1 MKLVRVGFKNFKAYA
16 ATPEGDEFEIDLN
29 GKSTVFYG
37 LNGVG
42 KSTILAAIC
51 YALWPFLNKIV
62 STQGTEFR
70 TMSEDLVHI
79 GLNNKREKLC
89 EVLLEF
95 FDGHEGLDGVYYL
108 TKGIQ
113 LNNNKTV
120 IPLKAGANDVQQF
133 VTYFT
138 QEYLSDIEGDG
149 EFVEERINMPV
160 FLSYGTNRT
169 VIKVP
174 LRVRKKHSFDKR
186 SALERALESRLDFG
200 TFFEWYRNQEDYEY
214 ERKVELKD
222 FSYKDRQLEC
232 VRSVICEM
240 LEDITEIKVKRSPV
254 RMVAVKNGVEY
265 RIEQLSDGEKCTL
278 ALLGDLARRIAI
290 ANPMRENPLE
300 GEGVVMIDE
309 IDLHMHPSWQRKILG
324 LLKKKFPNIQFLIT
338 THSPQVIG
346 EVDSSY
352 NLYRLTMGDN
362 NQPVVEITNSFGL
375 DSSTILRTDMD
386 TKERN
391 AGIIK
396 LFDQFDSLLDEEDYE
411 KAGAVL
417 EQLKENVAEE
427 DEEIVKRE
435 VQLRL
440 EQV

>member
-1 MKLVRVGFKNFKAYA
+1 MKITRVGFRNFKAYA
-16 ATPEGDEFEIDLN
+16 SNEEGDEFEIDL
-29 GKSTVFYG
+29 GGRSTVFYG

-51 YALWPFLNKIV
+51 YALWPFLNKIIAA
-62 STQGTEFR
+62 QGTEFR
-70 TMSEDLVHI
+70 TMSEDIIHI
-79 GLNNKREKLC
+79 GSNNKKEKIC
-89 EVLLEF
+89 EVLLEIV
-95 FDGHEGLDGVYYL
+95 DGNGDMIKDFYL

-120 IPLKAGANDVQQF
+120 IPLKSGANYLQEF
-133 VTYFT
+133 ASYFT
-138 QEYLSDIEGDG
+138 QKYLNDIEEEG
-149 EFVEERINMPV
+149 EFIEERTNMPV

-169 VIKVP
+169 VIKIP

-214 ERKVELKD
+214 ERKVDLRD
-222 FSYKDRQLEC
+222 FSYQDKQLEC
-232 VRSVICEM
+232 VRSVICG
-240 LEDITEIKVKRSPV
+240 LLDDITEIKVKRSPV
-254 RMVAVKNGVEY
+254 RMVAVKNGIEY

-278 ALLGDLARRIAI
+278 ALLGDIARRIAI
-290 ANPMRENPLE
+290 ANPMRNNPLE
-300 GEGVVMIDE
+300 GDGVVMIDE

-324 LLKKKFPNIQFLIT
+324 LLKEKFPNIQFIIT

-352 NLYRLTMGDN
+352 NLFRIIMGNN
-362 NQPVVEITNSFGL
+362 NQPLVEKTNSFGK

-386 TKERN
+386 TMERN
-391 AGIIK
+391 SGIIE
-396 LFDQFDSLLDEEDYE
+396 LLERFDSLLDAENYIDA
-411 KAGAVL
+411 KIVL
-417 EQLKENVAEE
+417 EQLKESIAEE
-427 DEEIVKRE
+427 DEEVVKRE

-440 EQV
+440 EKM